1 MIQVLAYLYRLAVGL
16 LLGAQVYF
24 AAVAA
29 PAAFPR
35 EVAALPP
42 GSPLRTAAADLVG
55 RQLDS
60 LDRLTLLF
68 CAVAALCAI
77 GLARAGV
84 AFARRAAVPALLAGL
99 CALVSSSWVTPR
111 IHALR
116 EAARTSLPEFG
127 RLHAL
132 STALVGAEI
141 LLLAAAL
148 WVAPAPA
155 KG

>member
-1 MIQVLAYLYRLAVGL
+1 MIQVLAYLYRLAVGV

-84 AFARRAAVPALLAGL
+84 ASARRAAVPALLAGL
-99 CALVSSSWVTPR
+99 CALVSSSWVTPTM
-111 IHALR
+111 
-116 EAARTSLPEFG
+116 AAR
-127 RLHAL
+127 
-132 STALVGAEI
+132 
-141 LLLAAAL
+141 
-148 WVAPAPA
+148 
-155 KG
+155 

>member
-1 MIQVLAYLYRLAVGL
+1 
-16 LLGAQVYF
+16 VYF

-35 EVAALPP
+35 EVAQLPP
-42 GSPLRTAAADLVG
+42 GSPERKAAADLVG
-55 RQLDS
+55 RQLEKV
-60 LDRLTLLF
+60 DRMTLLL

-77 GLARAGV
+77 GLARAGLTG
-84 AFARRAAVPALLAGL
+84 ARKAAVPVLIAGL

-132 STALVGAEI
+132 SAALVAAEI
-141 LLLAAAL
+141 VLLAVAL
-148 WVAPAPA
+148 WVAPGPA